1 MISYTLKRIAMA
13 VPTLVGVSLVTFLLL
28 RLVPGGPVQ
37 AVLGV
42 ASTNPAAVAA
52 VTKEMGLDR
61 PLYEQYFIWLGKALS
76 GDFGM
81 STQFRVPVAA
91 LILPKLQNTLI
102 LTTGSLVYAVV
113 LGILIGVVTAIYHRS
128 LLDRALMLV
137 TLVGASAPVF
147 WVGLLL
153 IYLFAIKLN
162 WLPAMGMSSIA
173 GNSGPFG
180 VLRYLILPAFANSI
194 IAMAV
199 IARIVRSSMLEVL
212 TQPYVLAAR
221 ARGLSRYRQV
231 VVHAFRNVARRR
243 LPHVFHH
250 PVARLR
256 HPAGGD
262 PARLGGLRAGQPDS
276 RRRPHGP
283 RPAGGARMTT
293 MLPAV
298 ATEGMRSEERI
309 PLSAFQQGRA
319 AFLADRMAVAGL
331 AILVLAVLAS
341 IFAPWL
347 TSYDPNIG
355 DTDAYLVPP
364 FSPGHIFGT
373 DNQGRDILARILY
386 GGQLVFPEAVIPV
399 VVASILGMAL
409 GLIGGFFRGVFGEI
423 VMRTLDVLFASP
435 MVLLAIAIA
444 ATLGS
449 GPPTVIVS
457 MAVVITPYVARVVA
471 TTTAQLRN
479 APFVDAARCAG
490 FSRWKILRR
499 EILPH

>member
-13 VPTLVGVSLVTFLLL
+13 IPTLVGVSLVTFLLL

-37 AVLGV
+37 AILGV

-52 VTKEMGLDR
+52 VTKDLGLDR

-173 GNSGPFG
+173 GNGGPFG
-180 VLRYLILPAFANSI
+180 VLRYLVLPAFANSI

-231 VVHAFRNVARRR
+231 VVHAFRNV
-243 LPHVFHH
+243 LPDAINITGLQVGFLFGGALFVEVVFAW
-250 PVARLR
+250 PGVGYLMYSTIQSRDYVTLQAAILLVSAVFVLVNLIADVAR
-256 HPAGGD
+256 
-262 PARLGGLRAGQPDS
+262 
-276 RRRPHGP
+276 
-283 RPAGGARMTT
+283 
-293 MLPAV
+293 
-298 ATEGMRSEERI
+298 
-309 PLSAFQQGRA
+309 
-319 AFLADRMAVAGL
+319 
-331 AILVLAVLAS
+331 
-341 IFAPWL
+341 
-347 TSYDPNIG
+347 
-355 DTDAYLVPP
+355 
-364 FSPGHIFGT
+364 
-373 DNQGRDILARILY
+373 
-386 GGQLVFPEAVIPV
+386 
-399 VVASILGMAL
+399 MAL
-409 GLIGGFFRGVFGEI
+409 
-423 VMRTLDVLFASP
+423 DP
-435 MVLLAIAIA
+435 
-444 ATLGS
+444 
-449 GPPTVIVS
+449 
-457 MAVVITPYVARVVA
+457 
-471 TTTAQLRN
+471 
-479 APFVDAARCAG
+479 
-490 FSRWKILRR
+490 R
-499 EILPH
+499 EVRA